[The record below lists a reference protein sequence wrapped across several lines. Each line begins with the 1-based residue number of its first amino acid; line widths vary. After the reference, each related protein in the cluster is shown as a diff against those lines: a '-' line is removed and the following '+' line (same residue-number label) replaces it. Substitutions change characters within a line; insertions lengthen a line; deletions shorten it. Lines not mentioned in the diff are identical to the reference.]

1 MQFGACWFWCCWV
14 MVFHHV
20 KAAVTTSSNRCD
32 LTAKMCQELSYI
44 DSMFKEQCYSL
55 KSDVDVN
62 TPPIIGD
69 CASICHD
76 DVDSKHRCR
85 SLCQGMCLCICV
97 YVYMYMCVCICVCV
111 YMEVFYKYHYCNFRW
126 KYVNCNKHYK

>member
-20 KAAVTTSSNRCD
+20 TAAVTTSSNRCD
-32 LTAKMCQELSYI
+32 LTAKMCQELSYT
-44 DSMFKEQCYSL
+44 DSMFKKQCYSL

-85 SLCQGMCLCICV
+85 SLCQGMCLCYRSINF
-97 YVYMYMCVCICVCV
+97 IIGF
-111 YMEVFYKYHYCNFRW
+111 VF
-126 KYVNCNKHYK
+126 

>member
-20 KAAVTTSSNRCD
+20 TAAVTTSSNRCD
-32 LTAKMCQELSYI
+32 LTAKMCQELSYT
-44 DSMFKEQCYSL
+44 DSMFKKQCYSL

-97 YVYMYMCVCICVCV
+97 YVS
-111 YMEVFYKYHYCNFRW
+111 MEVF
-126 KYVNCNKHYK
+126 

>member
-1 MQFGACWFWCCWV
+1 MQFGACWFWCCWF
-14 MVFHHV
+14 MVLHHV

-32 LTAKMCQELSYI
+32 LTAKMCQELSYT

-85 SLCQGMCLCICV
+85 SLCQGLCLCVCV
-97 YVYMYMCVCICVCV
+97 YVYVCMCI
-111 YMEVFYKYHYCNFRW
+111 W
-126 KYVNCNKHYK
+126 KYFKNIVTAIFDGNTSIAINTTNSCRFHN